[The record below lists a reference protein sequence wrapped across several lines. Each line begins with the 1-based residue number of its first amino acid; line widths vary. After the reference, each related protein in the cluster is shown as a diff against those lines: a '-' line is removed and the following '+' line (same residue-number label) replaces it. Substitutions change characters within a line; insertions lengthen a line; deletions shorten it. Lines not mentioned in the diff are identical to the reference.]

1 MITAPKVRFVWIA
14 TTGVDAMTVPLTTR
28 EQLIDALHL
37 AAELEHNLM
46 CQYLFAAYSMKRSTA
61 EGLTEVQVERARG
74 WESQVTL
81 VARQEMEHLGLALNL
96 LAAIGGTPTLTRPNF
111 PQPATYYGDLGILST
126 LTRFGT
132 DTIRRF
138 QEFEAPHPA
147 PPAGYCAGP
156 GVSKEDAR
164 ALLLAARPDAGA
176 DPPEPGTIPYTSVQD
191 LYESLAAGFQYVAGD
206 IGEQELFNGD
216 LNSEIWG
223 GQGSPYEATM
233 DDLNQY
239 GLDIIQVVDLDSA
252 LWAIHEIVEQGEGIL
267 APPSYLEHVH
277 YCIFTGVL
285 DAIDFDAAR
294 PVVDNPMVSEH
305 PGVDPAQVT
314 LLTAPDTVEVAA
326 AFNVA
331 YELMLLLML
340 HLYDG
345 RVPKTQDESVALMN
359 AIFFP
364 LMTMFVRP
372 LAEVLTTLPAFAE
385 DDGRTA
391 GPGFEISGIVTAP
404 APGDV
409 YDEFQGRFDDL
420 AQRLAT
426 LSIYDSRPP
435 DDPAVVRLRYLS
447 VAAQRLADDWQAHW
461 QNTGTV

>member
-1 MITAPKVRFVWIA
+1 
-14 TTGVDAMTVPLTTR
+14 MTVALTTR

-111 PQPATYYGDLGILST
+111 PQPVSYYGDLGILST
-126 LTRFGT
+126 LTPFSP

-147 PPAGYCAGP
+147 APANYCTGP

-164 ALLLAARPDAGA
+164 ALLLAARPDTDYDAAPDGA
-176 DPPEPGTIPYTSVQD
+176 IPYTSVQD
-191 LYESLAAGFQYVAGD
+191 LYQSLAAGFQYVAGA
-206 IGEQELFNGD
+206 IGEQALFNGD
-216 LNSEIWG
+216 FNSEIWG

-239 GLDIIQVVDLDSA
+239 GLDIIQVTDLDSA
-252 LWAIHEIVEQGEGIL
+252 LWAIHEIIEQGEGIL
-267 APPSYLEHVH
+267 APPSYMQHVH

-285 DAIDFDAAR
+285 DDIDFDAAR
-294 PVVDNPMVSEH
+294 PVVDNPMVALH
-305 PGVDPAQVT
+305 PGVDVTQVN
-314 LLTAPDTVEVAA
+314 LLTAPDTVQVAE

-345 RVPKTQDESVALMN
+345 RIPKTEDESVALMN

-372 LAEVLTTLPAFAE
+372 LAEVLTTLPAFADRE
-385 DDGRTA
+385 GNA
-391 GPGFEISGIVTAP
+391 GPGFEISDVVTAP

-420 AQRLAT
+420 AARLAT

-447 VAAQRLADDWQAHW
+447 VAARRLADDWRSHW
-461 QNTGTV
+461 QNTGTVTS

>member
-1 MITAPKVRFVWIA
+1 
-14 TTGVDAMTVPLTTR
+14 MTVPLTSR
-28 EQLIDALHL
+28 DALIGALHL

-74 WESQVTL
+74 WEGQVTL

-111 PQPATYYGDLGILST
+111 PQTVERYGALGIRSV
-126 LTRFGT
+126 LTRFSPE
-132 DTIRRF
+132 TIGRF
-138 QEFEAPHPA
+138 QVFEEPHP
-147 PPAGYCAGP
+147 PPEVPAEYCAAP
-156 GVSKEDAR
+156 GVPKEEAR
-164 ALLLAARPDAGA
+164 ALLLAAPPPAG
-176 DPPEPGTIPYTSVQD
+176 PPPGDDEPIPYTSVQD
-191 LYESLAAGFQYVAGD
+191 LYQSIAAGLQHVAAE
-206 IGEQELFNGD
+206 IGERELFDGD
-216 LNSEIWG
+216 LDSEIWG
-223 GQGSPYEATM
+223 GQGSPYEGTM

-239 GLDIIQVVDLDSA
+239 GLDIIRVTDLDSA
-252 LWAIHEIVEQGEGIL
+252 LWAVHEIVEQGEGIQ

-277 YCIFTGVL
+277 YCIFTAVL

-294 PVVDNPMVSEH
+294 PVVDNPLTRMH
-305 PGVDPAQVT
+305 PDV
-314 LLTAPDTVEVAA
+314 TAPDEVNLLTDPDTLQVAE
-326 AFNVA
+326 AFNAA

-345 RVPKTQDESVALMN
+345 RIPKTQDESVALMN

-372 LAEVLTTLPAFAE
+372 LAEILTTLPAFG
-385 DDGRTA
+385 DGRPGNA
-391 GPGFEISGIVTAP
+391 GPGFELSGEVVTAP

-435 DDPAVVRLRYLS
+435 DDPAVTRLRYLA
-447 VAAQRLADDWQAHW
+447 VAAQRLADDWRAHW
-461 QNTGTV
+461 SNTGTVS

>member
-1 MITAPKVRFVWIA
+1 
-14 TTGVDAMTVPLTTR
+14 MTVPLTSR

-74 WESQVTL
+74 WEGQVTL

-111 PQPATYYGDLGILST
+111 PQPVERYGAMGIQSV
-126 LTRFGT
+126 LTRFSPE
-132 DTIRRF
+132 TIGRF
-138 QEFEAPHPA
+138 QVFEEPHP
-147 PPAGYCAGP
+147 PPAVPADYCAQA
-156 GVSKEDAR
+156 GVSKEEAR
-164 ALLLAARPDAGA
+164 ALLLAAPPPAGRA
-176 DPPEPGTIPYTSVQD
+176 PSDDVPVPFTSVQD
-191 LYESLAAGFQYVAGD
+191 LYESIAFGLRYVSDA
-206 IGEQELFNGD
+206 IGEKELFNGD
-216 LNSEIWG
+216 FGSEIWG

-239 GLDIIQVVDLDSA
+239 GLDIIQVTDLDSA
-252 LWAIHEIVEQGEGIL
+252 LWAVHEIVEQGEGIQ

-277 YCIFTGVL
+277 YCIFTAVL

-294 PVVDNPMVSEH
+294 PVVDNPLTELH
-305 PGVDPAQVT
+305 PDIPPKVRDEAN
-314 LLTAPDTVEVAA
+314 LITAPDTRQVAE
-326 AFNVA
+326 AFNAA

-340 HLYDG
+340 YLYDG
-345 RVPKTQDESVALMN
+345 RIPKTQDESVALMN

-372 LAEVLTTLPAFAE
+372 LAEVLTTLPAFA
-385 DDGRTA
+385 DGRPGNA
-391 GPGFEISGIVTAP
+391 GPGFELSGDVVTAP
-404 APGDV
+404 PPGDV

-426 LSIYDSRPP
+426 LSIYGSRPP
-435 DDPAVVRLRYLS
+435 DDPAVTRLRYLA
-447 VAAQRLADDWQAHW
+447 VAAQRLADDWRAHW
-461 QNTGTV
+461 SDTGTVK